1 MSDTVDCRKEPEKL
15 EKDWRHNK
23 SCAWSAASQLWTL
36 QETQI
41 SLGLGEKQLT
51 PPKRPLNSWLALY
64 HHQEGQHLQGGR
76 TNFMLASVCYLPL
89 YMHFWGKKNKQ
100 TNLVTIKLPN
110 PNFSAPWH
118 PSWELKGNKWLF
130 LWRPHL
136 HCITETFVRFLF
148 KNHVNNLNVFL
159 QGAITLRSP
168 AAPPPLL

>member
-51 PPKRPLNSWLALY
+51 PPKRPLNSWRRVLFLLTCTVSPPRGATSPRRSNQLYARECLLSSFIHALLG
-64 HHQEGQHLQGGR
+64 E
-76 TNFMLASVCYLPL
+76 
-89 YMHFWGKKNKQ
+89 KKQ

-148 KNHVNNLNVFL
+148 KKSC
-159 QGAITLRSP
+159 QQS
-168 AAPPPLL
+168 